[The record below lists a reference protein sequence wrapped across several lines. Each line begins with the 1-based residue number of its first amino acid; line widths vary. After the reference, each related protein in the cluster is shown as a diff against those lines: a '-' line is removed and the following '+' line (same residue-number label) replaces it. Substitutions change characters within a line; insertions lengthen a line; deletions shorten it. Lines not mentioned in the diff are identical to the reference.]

1 MVPAP
6 ETGVEIMKALRRV
19 FNQKKT
25 EARPKAKTSTQENI
39 PLPAQL
45 RKPLLKLRHR
55 YGAVAVG
62 QGMAMMVFTVSVLL
76 AVQALVDW
84 WFEVPWLGRLGLL
97 LADLLL
103 LAWIYW
109 RHIDRVRRKNLDL
122 SGTALMVERK
132 WPELRQC
139 LITAVELAAGN
150 NYSTRGSAELVERVF
165 SHAQHGIAL
174 LDFNQ
179 VISAKAMKRWALLA
193 GLALLGALSLAALTR
208 PESSVL
214 LARIFLSRQPLPTK
228 TIVEPLTQDMIVA
241 SGNDVEIKVRAKGV
255 IPSRGRVMLWYDK
268 DQTQEVSLYPQPG
281 AENVFVY
288 KATNVQQGFKYA
300 FYLGDGKSPQFTVS
314 VRVPPVVSSLQ
325 LEQVYPEYTKLPTQK
340 RVPSDLSLLAGSRLK
355 IQVASS
361 SSLRSA
367 TVVLQGLSQPV
378 QLKLDGDKH
387 ASGEVPIPAKDL
399 TGISIHLVDDMGVKS
414 VNETVYPVTIIP
426 DNPPQVV
433 MTEPQGERQTVTL
446 RAKPILV
453 FNANDDYGLSK
464 LNIMFQ
470 LVPPTVPG
478 QEAPPPPPARA
489 IAVKLN
495 DTNGGTAYR
504 YQLDLSS
511 LVPSLAEGWSV
522 DYWIEAMDNNNVTGP
537 GVSKTER
544 KQLAIVSPEE
554 KQAEIFERLKQN
566 ADAIDNLSNTQQKI
580 SNEVG
585 DALQKK

>member
-1 MVPAP
+1 
-6 ETGVEIMKALRRV
+6 
-19 FNQKKT
+19 
-25 EARPKAKTSTQENI
+25 
-39 PLPAQL
+39 
-45 RKPLLKLRHR
+45 
-55 YGAVAVG
+55 
-62 QGMAMMVFTVSVLL
+62 
-76 AVQALVDW
+76 
-84 WFEVPWLGRLGLL
+84 
-97 LADLLL
+97 
-103 LAWIYW
+103 
-109 RHIDRVRRKNLDL
+109 
-122 SGTALMVERK
+122 MVERK

-139 LITAVELAAGN
+139 LITSVELADGAG
-150 NYSTRGSAELVERVF
+150 YSTSGSGALVEKVF
-165 SHAQHGIAL
+165 EHAQQSIAP

-179 VISAKAMKRWALLA
+179 VVSAKPCKRWALLA
-193 GLALLGALSLAALTR
+193 GLAMLGSLSLAALTR

-214 LARIFLSRQPLPTK
+214 LARILLSRQPLPTK

-241 SGNDVEIKVRAKGV
+241 SGNDVEIKARAKGV
-255 IPSRGRVMLWYDK
+255 VPSRGRVMVWYDK

-281 AENVFVY
+281 AGDVFSY
-288 KATNVQQGFKYA
+288 TATNLQQGFKYA

-325 LEQVYPEYTKLPTQK
+325 LEQVYPEYTKLPSKK

-355 IQVASS
+355 IQVTS
-361 SSLRSA
+361 SSLLRSA
-367 TVVLQGLSQPV
+367 MVVLQGLPQPV
-378 QLKLDGDKH
+378 QLKLDGDKR
-387 ASGEVPIPAKDL
+387 ASGEVPVPAKDL

-414 VNETVYPVTIIP
+414 VNETVYPVAIIP
-426 DNPPQVV
+426 DNPPQVA

-446 RAKPILV
+446 RAKPVLV

-464 LNIMFQ
+464 LNVMFQ
-470 LVPPTVPG
+470 LIPPTVPG

-495 DTNGGTAYR
+495 DANGVTAYR

-511 LVPSLAEGWSV
+511 LAPSLAEGWSV
-522 DYWIEAMDNNNVTGP
+522 DYWVEAIDNNNVTGP
-537 GVSKTER
+537 GISRTER

-585 DALQKK
+585 DSLQKK